1 MSMNQMDMGANIDN
15 TREKVGRMG
24 DRLDFEI
31 ETTMSMELP
40 EGKYSKDML
49 NRLVTAINKFAPVME
64 FNELPSTEDDQTRLP
79 MELVQMLMAI
89 TAAAEDAGM
98 AIEVDLSQV
107 ETDRELAT
115 IIGQLDKLAKS
126 NDFNDFLKQDLFGE
140 EADEE
145 VVERPEDEEIEVE
158 EDIDEMFARRI

>member
-1 MSMNQMDMGANIDN
+1 
-15 TREKVGRMG
+15 
-24 DRLDFEI
+24 
-31 ETTMSMELP
+31 MSMELP
-40 EGKYSKDML
+40 EGKYSKNML

-115 IIGQLDKLAKS
+115 IIGQLDKLAQS
-126 NDFNDFLKQDLFGE
+126 DDFNDFLKQDLFGE
-140 EADEE
+140 EEDEA
-145 VVERPEDEEIEVE
+145 VVERPDDDDKD
-158 EDIDEMFARRI
+158 EDIDEMFARRV